1 MSTPT
6 KNARSEARRRER
18 EEQQKA
24 AAKKQRLIYAG
35 VGAVVVLVA
44 ILIAVLS
51 VEETSDR
58 ELVTVETL
66 AGDPQ
71 IEGDALPPLPEG
83 DTDPALGQVAPVVT
97 GADFDGTP
105 VTLGDGAQMISFLAS
120 WCPACDAELPEIV
133 SWLEAGGPPEG
144 VEFVAVST
152 QLAAERTNWPPT
164 DWFAGAGYDGP
175 VIVDS
180 AASDIF
186 TAYGAVATPTWVVLN
201 DAGEVVFRSSGMLD
215 PAAFDQVANLAATG

>member
-1 MSTPT
+1 VSTPT

-24 AAKKQRLIYAG
+24 QARKQRLIYAG
-35 VGAVVVLVA
+35 VGVVVLLVA
-44 ILIAVLS
+44 VGIAVLS
-51 VEETSDR
+51 VDETSDR
-58 ELVTVETL
+58 ELITVETL

-71 IEGDALPPLPEG
+71 IEGDPLPPVPDGSE
-83 DTDPALGQVAPVVT
+83 DPALGQAAPVVT
-97 GADFDGTP
+97 GADFDGTE

-133 SWLEAGGPPEG
+133 RWLDAGGLPEG

-164 DWFAGAGYDGP
+164 EWFADAGYDGP
-175 VIVDS
+175 IIVDN

-186 TAYGAVATPTWVVLN
+186 RAYGAVATPTWVVL
-201 DAGEVVFRSSGMLD
+201 DGDGEVVFRSSGMLD
-215 PAAFDQVANLAATG
+215 PAAFDQLANLALGE

>member
-6 KNARSEARRRER
+6 KKARAEARRRER
-18 EEQQKA
+18 EEQQQA
-24 AAKKQRLIYAG
+24 QARKQRLIYAG

-44 ILIAVLS
+44 VGIAVLS
-51 VEETSDR
+51 VGETNDR
-58 ELVTVETL
+58 ELITVESL

-71 IEGDALPPLPEG
+71 IEGEALPPVPDGTE
-83 DTDPALGQVAPVVT
+83 DPALGQAAPVVT
-97 GADFDGTP
+97 GADFDGNE

-120 WCPACDAELPEIV
+120 WCPACDAELPQIV
-133 SWLEAGGPPEG
+133 SWLDAGGLPDG

-164 DWFAGAGYDGP
+164 EWFAEAGYDGT
-175 VIVDS
+175 VIVDN

-186 TAYGAVATPTWVVLN
+186 TAYGAVATPTWVVL
-201 DAGEVVFRSSGMLD
+201 DADGQVVHRSSGMLD
-215 PAAFDQVANLAATG
+215 PSAFDELAGLALGG